1 MVIGTEKNREG
12 LEQLLNRVLS
22 DQEELR
28 SALAREL
35 HNELGALLTGI
46 SLELSS
52 LQSPSVARSPEVE
65 AALDSSRALLREA
78 VTLKRRFIERLYPST
93 LGMLGLG
100 VALETLAMS
109 FGDAYGL
116 AMEAAVGDVE
126 LPVANGMGI
135 DLYRVAEAALE
146 NVVRHAS
153 ARTVQLVLSRS
164 GDWLVLVIRDDG
176 IGFDLATIGPT
187 PGFQLMRYRL
197 ARWHGDLQLASAPGV
212 GASLTARAPVWGA
225 SA

>member
-1 MVIGTEKNREG
+1 MVNGTDKDRED
-12 LEQLLNRVLS
+12 LEQLLNQVLS

-35 HNELGALLTGI
+35 HNELGALLTGM
-46 SLELSS
+46 SLDLSS

-65 AALDSSRALLREA
+65 VALDSSRALLREA

-100 VALETLAMS
+100 VALETLVRNFS
-109 FGDAYGL
+109 DAYGL
-116 AMEAAVGDVE
+116 AMEAAVGDVV
-126 LPVANGMGI
+126 LPEANGMDI

-153 ARTVQLVLSRS
+153 ARSVQLVLSRS
-164 GDWLVLVIRDDG
+164 GDWLVLVVRDDG
-176 IGFDLATIGPT
+176 IGFDLETVGPT
-187 PGFQLMRYRL
+187 PGFRLMRHRL
-197 ARWHGDLQLASAPGV
+197 SRWRGELQLKSAPGG
-212 GASLTARAPVWGA
+212 GASLTARTPVWAA